1 MVQKINIIHILIF
14 LTLCSSSEGVKKKG
28 KHKRQV
34 KLCSRNINNFN
45 LPNFFQCHDQNGT
58 IFEEGESYTQDC
70 VTYKCTKLG
79 KKMMT
84 MVPSVIGYIY
94 SKNKSETLID
104 AI

>member
-14 LTLCSSSEGVKKKG
+14 LTFCSSSQGVKKKG

-34 KLCSRNINNFN
+34 QLYSRNTVHNFN

-58 IFEEGESYTQDC
+58 VFMEGESYTQDC
-70 VTYKCTKLG
+70 VTYTCTKLG

-84 MVPSVIGYIY
+84 LVPSVIGYIY
-94 SKNKSETLID
+94 
-104 AI
+104 